1 MSYLLYPNLFKPLK
15 IKDMIL
21 KNRIMSAPNMLF
33 HTVDGRPTQYYIG
46 YLEHKARGGA
56 GLVTL
61 GEIAVCDG
69 GSHTPAMEWTRDNLP
84 LLAEMSAVI
93 HEHGAAAC
101 VELTH
106 GGMRARPE
114 FNTVPIKGPVAGV
127 SEQGYPVEAMDKE
140 DMDSIAS
147 AFADAAEY
155 WYGAGFDAVLV
166 HAAHGWLFSQF
177 LSPLTN
183 TRSDEYGGSLENR
196 MRFPLLI
203 LKRIRE
209 RVGPERVV
217 MIRLSGSERHP
228 QGFTVDDM
236 ITFLERAQEYVDLAE
251 ISAEGMTNFFATT
264 FIPLAQNLD
273 LAAAIKKSAR
283 IKIPV
288 FTVGSIL
295 YPEQAEE
302 IIASGKADGVSMSR
316 ALIADPYLPKKAG
329 AGRSDE
335 ITPCLRCLHCTDSDN
350 KNRHFVCSVNPLIGR
365 EARLGFAD
373 NIGRAN
379 FRKKVLIIGG
389 GPAGMQAA
397 VTAGL
402 RGHEV
407 ILCEQTGELGGL
419 LKFADYDSLKH
430 DLRRFKEYL
439 IRRVESLNI
448 KVMLNTKAG
457 KETVGKFR
465 PDCIIVAAGSAPIVP
480 RSIKGIDNA
489 YHAAEVYTRSGIL
502 RGERVVMIGGGLVGI
517 EVGLHLANLGKK
529 VTVLEKLADYARDA
543 MFVYRGGLEVKIKEL
558 GLEIITGARCLEV
571 TAGGVRYEK
580 GGREE
585 FAAGDVV
592 LYAVGMQS
600 NEEVYWD
607 LYDQAP
613 YVAAVGDCKKT
624 GNIAGAIHSGYF
636 AALDI
641 GML

>member
-140 DMDSIAS
+140 DMDSIAT
-147 AFADAAEY
+147 AFADAAEF

-273 LAAAIKKSAR
+273 LAAAIKISK
-283 IKIPV
+283 
-288 FTVGSIL
+288 
-295 YPEQAEE
+295 
-302 IIASGKADGVSMSR
+302 
-316 ALIADPYLPKKAG
+316 
-329 AGRSDE
+329 
-335 ITPCLRCLHCTDSDN
+335 N
-350 KNRHFVCSVNPLIGR
+350 KNPCF
-365 EARLGFAD
+365 
-373 NIGRAN
+373 
-379 FRKKVLIIGG
+379 
-389 GPAGMQAA
+389 
-397 VTAGL
+397 
-402 RGHEV
+402 
-407 ILCEQTGELGGL
+407 
-419 LKFADYDSLKH
+419 Y
-430 DLRRFKEYL
+430 RRF
-439 IRRVESLNI
+439 N
-448 KVMLNTKAG
+448 
-457 KETVGKFR
+457 
-465 PDCIIVAAGSAPIVP
+465 PVP
-480 RSIKGIDNA
+480 
-489 YHAAEVYTRSGIL
+489 
-502 RGERVVMIGGGLVGI
+502 
-517 EVGLHLANLGKK
+517 
-529 VTVLEKLADYARDA
+529 
-543 MFVYRGGLEVKIKEL
+543 
-558 GLEIITGARCLEV
+558 
-571 TAGGVRYEK
+571 
-580 GGREE
+580 
-585 FAAGDVV
+585 
-592 LYAVGMQS
+592 
-600 NEEVYWD
+600 
-607 LYDQAP
+607 
-613 YVAAVGDCKKT
+613 
-624 GNIAGAIHSGYF
+624 
-636 AALDI
+636 
-641 GML
+641 